1 MTSYSDSV
9 MDWSGNQSNI
19 GQKEMTVGIWRANSG
34 KFQRHIWKLAA
45 VLYDVTFAVDK
56 NGAGSGVKVNVA
68 SCITPPNLLLIGKV
82 TFVIGSDN
90 EFSVS
95 CFNCL
100 LFSCVSALSD
110 GQSVMVVHQPV
121 FIMILVNLPAP

>member
-1 MTSYSDSV
+1 
-9 MDWSGNQSNI
+9 
-19 GQKEMTVGIWRANSG
+19 MTVGIWRANSG

-100 LFSCVSALSD
+100 LSNCVFALCD
-110 GQSVMVVHQPV
+110 GQSVMIAHQPA
-121 FIMILVNLPAP
+121 FIMIPINLSEP